1 MAATKTSKGSAEET
15 KTALS
20 VEETE
25 LEILSD
31 FSSSDGDAMEEVS
44 GDWQYMKTPEKVL
57 EKRQGGE
64 AAAKR
69 GPGLSL
75 EERMNAELDTSIV
88 EKRPPALAGKRQN
101 TTLED
106 FFTSPKRATSK
117 ARPYSKRNASPK
129 SIVSPPHKAHR
140 VLSPQHNKEH
150 RSTTR
155 FIRDVCQKLNEPK
168 QHLMR
173 KVLQQT
179 GKVFVLDLLQQ
190 TEKVEEEGGQFVAD
204 GTRRRTKGGVFLN
217 LLKSQVTKEQWD
229 TIFEDEKE
237 AQKRRK
243 AMKRRLRYA
252 GEAQAEKD
260 GDAKSPLPVSYK
272 DCLTAGAG
280 TKVAAA

>member
-1 MAATKTSKGSAEET
+1 
-15 KTALS
+15 
-20 VEETE
+20 
-25 LEILSD
+25 
-31 FSSSDGDAMEEVS
+31 MEEVS

-69 GPGLSL
+69 GTGLSL
-75 EERMNAELDTSIV
+75 EERMNAELDASIV

-155 FIRDVCQKLNEPK
+155 
-168 QHLMR
+168 
-173 KVLQQT
+173 
-179 GKVFVLDLLQQ
+179 
-190 TEKVEEEGGQFVAD
+190 
-204 GTRRRTKGGVFLN
+204 
-217 LLKSQVTKEQWD
+217 
-229 TIFEDEKE
+229 
-237 AQKRRK
+237 
-243 AMKRRLRYA
+243 
-252 GEAQAEKD
+252 
-260 GDAKSPLPVSYK
+260 
-272 DCLTAGAG
+272 
-280 TKVAAA
+280 